1 MALTKAGSN
10 VVSSQSSAA
19 GSAADA
25 VISAALDLTGAY
37 QSLLTGKITNGA
49 TGPTIGCTVN
59 VYISRD
65 NWTNPYL
72 FASITGG
79 TANNGVYPFAFQLP
93 DAVMYAKIGFG
104 GNTAQA
110 VTVIA
115 DLETITAI

>member
-10 VVSSQSSAA
+10 VVASASSAA

-25 VISAALDLTGAY
+25 VNSGDIDLTGAY
-37 QSLLTGKITNGA
+37 EAVISGKVTNGA

-65 NWTNPYL
+65 TTNYML
-72 FASITGG
+72 FQTIVTGV
-79 TANNGVYPFAFQLP
+79 TNSAVYPFAFILP
-93 DAVMYAKIGFG
+93 DSALHAKIGFG

-110 VTVIA
+110 VTVVA
-115 DLETITAI
+115 DSQTITAI